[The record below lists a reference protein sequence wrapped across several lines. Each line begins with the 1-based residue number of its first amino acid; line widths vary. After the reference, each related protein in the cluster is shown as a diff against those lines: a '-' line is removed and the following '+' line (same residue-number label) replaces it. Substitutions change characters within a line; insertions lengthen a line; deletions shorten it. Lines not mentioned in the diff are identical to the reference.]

1 VTVDG
6 GGSSRVRAGIPGRPW
21 WRWLLLVN
29 AGLAVPTAIAPA
41 GHLASLTYLLGE
53 VFLTGALFA
62 AARSRP
68 ARDRRPWYLLTVVSL
83 AWFVGDTVQ
92 RVLEVLN
99 VSYGKV
105 GPPDIFWL
113 GSYLLEILA
122 VSEMIRLRRLPRAVV
137 RDIRLDVLTVFTAA
151 GLGVWLVIVEP
162 QLGSSPTL
170 LNTVVALLYPLGDV
184 FVFSLAMTILLVP
197 GSGGTAA
204 GLLVAGFG
212 AALPLDF
219 LFQYLSHRVP
229 AFDTGHLDAGFLVLN
244 TALGAAALH
253 PSGSR
258 LTAPARHGAGQHLQ
272 MWRVGVLGLSLSAVS
287 LTNAFTEQSGLARIP
302 SLAATLV
309 VALTIVLRFYRMAR
323 AQERAATAL
332 RDLAEHDQLTG
343 AANRELLR
351 RRLPEF
357 VAGPRG
363 LLVYIDLD
371 GFKVLNDTH
380 GHHIGDAVLC
390 AVTER
395 LGRMVRDSDTLARIG
410 GDEFVVLLHDCGAT
424 EAPALSARIL
434 ADMRAP
440 VAVGPLTVQVGASI
454 GVVVL
459 DDAVAPEPGLRGPA
473 ASRAALGRPHRP
485 HRPHEAD
492 PGPARETLA
501 EDVMRSADAAMY
513 DVKRRGGGVHIVRY
527 EGHLAGVS

>member
-1 VTVDG
+1 MTVDG
-6 GGSSRVRAGIPGRPW
+6 GGSARVPTGTSGRPW

-29 AGLAVPTAIAPA
+29 AVLAVPTAIAPA
-41 GHLASLTYLLGE
+41 SDPASLTYLLGE
-53 VFLTGALFA
+53 VFLTLALFA
-62 AARSRP
+62 AARRMP
-68 ARDRRPWYLLTVVSL
+68 ARDRRPWYLLTVVSF
-83 AWFVGDTVQ
+83 AWFTGDTVQ
-92 RVLEVLN
+92 RVMELLN
-99 VSYGKV
+99 LSAGRV

-113 GSYLLEILA
+113 GSYPLEILA
-122 VSEMIRLRRLPRAVV
+122 VSEMIRLRRLPRIVV

-151 GLGVWLVIVEP
+151 GLGIWLVIVEP
-162 QLGSSPTL
+162 GLSGNPTPMD
-170 LNTVVALLYPLGDV
+170 TVVALLYPLGDV
-184 FVFSLAMTILLVP
+184 FVFSLALTILLVP
-197 GSGGTAA
+197 GSWGTAA

-219 LFQYLSHRVP
+219 LFQTLSHRVP
-229 AFDTGHLDAGFLVLN
+229 NFDTGHLDAGFLVLN

-253 PSGSR
+253 PSRGR
-258 LTAPARHGAGQHLQ
+258 LTARARNGVGQHLQ
-272 MWRVGVLGLSLSAVS
+272 IWRVGVLGLSLSAVS
-287 LTNAFTEQSGLARIP
+287 LINALTTQTGLARIP

-323 AQERAATAL
+323 SQERAANAL
-332 RDLAEHDQLTG
+332 RELAEHDQLTG
-343 AANRELLR
+343 VANRELLQ
-351 RRLPEF
+351 RRLPDF

-395 LGRMVRDSDTLARIG
+395 LGRMVRDSDTIARIG
-410 GDEFVVLLHDCGAT
+410 GDEFVVLLHDCGLA
-424 EAPALSARIL
+424 EAPALSERIL
-434 ADMRAP
+434 GDMCAP

-459 DDAVAPEPGLRGPA
+459 DETVDPA
-473 ASRAALGRPHRP
+473 AARPVP
-485 HRPHEAD
+485 D
-492 PGPARETLA
+492 PELDRETLA
-501 EDVMRSADAAMY
+501 AAVMRSADAAMY

-527 EGHLAGVS
+527 EGHLAAVS